1 MSIVLVVDDDANVRE
16 AIQWALEDEGFEVET
31 AADGLQAV
39 ERGLARRPDLVL
51 LDLTLPVLDGYRV
64 ARHLRAAHGADL
76 PILAMTADG
85 QAEAKGVRAGAY
97 ASMRK
102 PFELSKLLEI
112 VRQGLSDQAI

>member
-16 AIQWALEDEGFEVET
+16 ALKWALEDEGFEVET

-39 ERGLARRPDLVL
+39 ERGMARRPDLVL

-64 ARHLRAAHGADL
+64 ASDLRAVHGADL

-85 QAEAKGVRAGAY
+85 QAEAKAVRAGAY
-97 ASMRK
+97 AFVRK
-102 PFELSKLLEI
+102 PFELRGLLEI
-112 VRQGLSDQAI
+112 IRQGLEE